1 MNKLLLYIL
10 FILCLISCNR
20 NTETDRYQANR
31 NNKIDVKQLIK
42 EIKISEE
49 DVLIGNYA
57 LAYVSN
63 KYLLI
68 EDLKS
73 FDYFVS
79 VFDKNKFSYLGSV
92 GKQGQGP
99 KEISNPGAI
108 AIDDTHGKF
117 YINDH
122 SKMRIF
128 SFDIDSAL
136 KDPANYKPNVKVHIN
151 SSNFPTE
158 YEYINDTLCVGRTI
172 APIGINDYTP
182 SVSKWNM
189 LTGEIVPLS
198 NNTPKIKHKRIVCAS
213 SAKYTLA
220 AEIYTYHNLISIFDF
235 NGNLK
240 CNIYGPEWSDKSS
253 RDIHYYGGGVFCKGS
268 KFIVSY
274 SGGSNKGNDYYP
286 KQLIVFDLDGN
297 YIKTLDIGYMINQF
311 CYDEGNNRLIF
322 VFNDEIQFGYLDLEG
337 VI

>member
-158 YEYINDTLCVGRTI
+158 YEYI
-172 APIGINDYTP
+172 
-182 SVSKWNM
+182 K
-189 LTGEIVPLS
+189 
-198 NNTPKIKHKRIVCAS
+198 
-213 SAKYTLA
+213 
-220 AEIYTYHNLISIFDF
+220 
-235 NGNLK
+235 
-240 CNIYGPEWSDKSS
+240 
-253 RDIHYYGGGVFCKGS
+253 
-268 KFIVSY
+268 
-274 SGGSNKGNDYYP
+274 
-286 KQLIVFDLDGN
+286 
-297 YIKTLDIGYMINQF
+297 
-311 CYDEGNNRLIF
+311 
-322 VFNDEIQFGYLDLEG
+322 
-337 VI
+337 